1 MSTTKK
7 QVITYDSTYGALPT
21 EIDTYGFGST
31 PTANTITSYGTW
43 NGNACVALSG
53 IASTPCEIQKKY
65 NGNLISDV
73 RATYNSA
80 GNATATSMWTGS
92 TWLGASASYN
102 TNGTVAASTSIEG
115 TASSFTYG
123 DCNGAFATQ
132 STVGG
137 LTSHATHNCDGGV
150 ITSSTDPN
158 GAVTSYEYTNAGG
171 TADPF
176 WRVSSVTDPLS
187 YVGYTIYGANTVE
200 KKFSFGSSVQDSIST
215 VDGYGRRIR
224 TQTKN
229 NGAYDTVTTVYG
241 VSTDTVKTSI
251 PCSEPLGSDCSTG
264 FTTSYYDGGGR
275 VNSVVD
281 GGGRTLTNTYTQN
294 DSAWT
299 LSPAP
304 SGEHTKSEQTEVN
317 GLGQV
322 TSVCAL
328 LASGGTACGQVA
340 GGAGIPTAMTY
351 TSASG
356 SKTTTATR
364 GSEVKTTVNDAIG
377 RTLSTTTPEQGTT
390 TYIYDS
396 FSAGV
401 CGPWTSEPG
410 KLMLV
415 IPANGNQVCYV
426 YNDPLKRVTDVGSN
440 NIVGPACHRYRYDNA
455 SNGLWTPP
463 GTLSNTAGRIIEAET
478 DNCPSGTITKSNMIT
493 DEWFSYD
500 ARGEL
505 TDVWEA
511 TPNSGGY
518 FHTTA
523 GYAPNGTIAS
533 LSGIPGL
540 SALTYGVNADGRLST
555 LKYGTSTD
563 IASVIYGPVGPT
575 IIDVGA
581 GTDQTQYS
589 YSTATGKMTQYQ
601 FFVGSANTKGVLT
614 WNADGTLGTLAI
626 TDGFNAGGTQT
637 CNFAY
642 DDIARLV
649 TDNCGSIWSQTFGY
663 DQYNNLSK
671 AGSMAWNPGYNTKNQ
686 YSGIGATYDASG
698 NLTYDSVNHFS
709 WDIYGKLSSINSGT
723 ALIYDAFGRVV
734 EEGGKLVAYL
744 PTGSRAVMNNPT
756 TIYDLVVPAPGGGL
770 FGFDGVTSYYASS
783 DWIGSGRLDQ
793 TIPTSGNGSVW
804 YDFAFGPYGEQY
816 ASFGHTAGPP
826 VFAGNISELFLTG
839 VLFDTPNRELDTW
852 QGSRWLSPDPLG
864 AGWNQYA
871 YGTNPNSFTDPTGLG
886 PPGCVTNANGNCT
899 YQRTSTDP
907 MVGACNV
914 DGADVPCGLAFG
926 SAPMTLSGSFLMG
939 ISQIAGASGGH
950 YEYVPGSS
958 SWVQNF
964 DSQGNPIL
972 GVDSN
977 PTYTFQITTGGLQFI
992 PGVVGPNNGPA
1003 IVEEPGN
1010 PGPNIDEQVANKNAN
1025 ALAQAINK
1033 TRVQAL
1039 QNPCFVPGFYAA
1051 SAIPTTG
1058 VAFWG
1063 ITNEAAAV
1071 FPAFSE
1077 ALGGLG
1083 PAIATGTSWFSRAGR
1098 LGMKVLGTVAGATA
1112 NVVNSV
1118 CQ

>member
-1 MSTTKK
+1 M
-7 QVITYDSTYGALPT
+7 
-21 EIDTYGFGST
+21 
-31 PTANTITSYGTW
+31 
-43 NGNACVALSG
+43 
-53 IASTPCEIQKKY
+53 
-65 NGNLISDV
+65 
-73 RATYNSA
+73 
-80 GNATATSMWTGS
+80 
-92 TWLGASASYN
+92 
-102 TNGTVAASTSIEG
+102 
-115 TASSFTYG
+115 
-123 DCNGAFATQ
+123 
-132 STVGG
+132 G
-137 LTSHATHNCDGGV
+137 L
-150 ITSSTDPN
+150 
-158 GAVTSYEYTNAGG
+158 
-171 TADPF
+171 
-176 WRVSSVTDPLS
+176 R
-187 YVGYTIYGANTVE
+187 
-200 KKFSFGSSVQDSIST
+200 
-215 VDGYGRRIR
+215 
-224 TQTKN
+224 
-229 NGAYDTVTTVYG
+229 
-241 VSTDTVKTSI
+241 
-251 PCSEPLGSDCSTG
+251 
-264 FTTSYYDGGGR
+264 
-275 VNSVVD
+275 
-281 GGGRTLTNTYTQN
+281 LT
-294 DSAWT
+294 
-299 LSPAP
+299 
-304 SGEHTKSEQTEVN
+304 
-317 GLGQV
+317 
-322 TSVCAL
+322 
-328 LASGGTACGQVA
+328 
-340 GGAGIPTAMTY
+340 
-351 TSASG
+351 
-356 SKTTTATR
+356 
-364 GSEVKTTVNDAIG
+364 
-377 RTLSTTTPEQGTT
+377 
-390 TYIYDS
+390 
-396 FSAGV
+396 
-401 CGPWTSEPG
+401 
-410 KLMLV
+410 
-415 IPANGNQVCYV
+415 
-426 YNDPLKRVTDVGSN
+426 
-440 NIVGPACHRYRYDNA
+440 
-455 SNGLWTPP
+455 
-463 GTLSNTAGRIIEAET
+463 
-478 DNCPSGTITKSNMIT
+478 
-493 DEWFSYD
+493 
-500 ARGEL
+500 
-505 TDVWEA
+505 
-511 TPNSGGY
+511 
-518 FHTTA
+518 
-523 GYAPNGTIAS
+523 
-533 LSGIPGL
+533 
-540 SALTYGVNADGRLST
+540 
-555 LKYGTSTD
+555 
-563 IASVIYGPVGPT
+563 
-575 IIDVGA
+575 
-581 GTDQTQYS
+581 
-589 YSTATGKMTQYQ
+589 
-601 FFVGSANTKGVLT
+601 
-614 WNADGTLGTLAI
+614 
-626 TDGFNAGGTQT
+626 
-637 CNFAY
+637 
-642 DDIARLV
+642 
-649 TDNCGSIWSQTFGY
+649 
-663 DQYNNLSK
+663 
-671 AGSMAWNPGYNTKNQ
+671 GSMAWNPGYNTKNQ

-1071 FPAFSE
+1071 LPRIF
-1077 ALGGLG
+1077 GG
-1083 PAIATGTSWFSRAGR
+1083 SRRVGACNCNWHE
-1098 LGMKVLGTVAGATA
+1098 LVLACRTTPSSCLLAPHAMQLQQSPMA
-1112 NVVNSV
+1112 AR
-1118 CQ
+1118 CLC